1 MHPNFIQN
9 VYTDDMY
16 LNTLNRPNTRRSIDD
31 EYSYEK
37 PSKTFK
43 PESSSSTGFTRRK
56 SDPESRRRRQ
66 AWYDNKYIENKL
78 EEVNKKF
85 KKSDYLLLDDLMTYE
100 EAMDKC
106 HEQVWLTDWRHHFV
120 TILSS
125 FLSPK
130 PNKGNYKL
138 ALTTNMDEL
147 LFVHHYVLKEEK
159 VKFWLQLREPGVT
172 PCDTKCWTYRFSS
185 YDKFNYHIKSRDWKR
200 HPNFRYLNCQ
210 KQAAALCKR
219 TKPVCDHPCV
229 TGDHKCPKGAQCVAK
244 GHWVQLV
251 IGRTG
256 IATFGGSF

>member
-1 MHPNFIQN
+1 
-9 VYTDDMY
+9 
-16 LNTLNRPNTRRSIDD
+16 
-31 EYSYEK
+31 
-37 PSKTFK
+37 
-43 PESSSSTGFTRRK
+43 
-56 SDPESRRRRQ
+56 
-66 AWYDNKYIENKL
+66 
-78 EEVNKKF
+78 
-85 KKSDYLLLDDLMTYE
+85 
-100 EAMDKC
+100 
-106 HEQVWLTDWRHHFV
+106 
-120 TILSS
+120 
-125 FLSPK
+125 
-130 PNKGNYKL
+130 
-138 ALTTNMDEL
+138 MDEL

-244 GHWVQLV
+244 GHWDQLV

-256 IATFGGSF
+256 IGTFGGSF

>member
-1 MHPNFIQN
+1 M
-9 VYTDDMY
+9 
-16 LNTLNRPNTRRSIDD
+16 SW
-31 EYSYEK
+31 
-37 PSKTFK
+37 
-43 PESSSSTGFTRRK
+43 TGLV
-56 SDPESRRRRQ
+56 D
-66 AWYDNKYIENKL
+66 I
-78 EEVNKKF
+78 V
-85 KKSDYLLLDDLMTYE
+85 
-100 EAMDKC
+100 
-106 HEQVWLTDWRHHFV
+106 DWWHH
-120 TILSS
+120 LSP

-130 PNKGNYKL
+130 PKKGNYKL

-244 GHWVQLV
+244 GHWGQKFYRLYR
-251 IGRTG
+251 IYH
-256 IATFGGSF
+256 F